1 MGDDT
6 RTTVLH
12 LIDCLNPGG
21 SEQQLLHLLR
31 VTDAKRW
38 RPLVGVFHR
47 GGLLRSQVE
56 ELDVP
61 VHEFPLRTSLAH
73 PNTLRRLFNIVA
85 LCRREQV
92 AIVHAHDYYSNIV
105 GVAAARLAGARSL
118 VSRGD
123 LAHWLRPLQ
132 RRALGLACRGAHRV
146 VANARAVAALRSDG
160 LDVSPKTLVV
170 VNNAVDVEAF
180 DREAVLEPEPPVD
193 ALAATRRMP
202 AVVCVANMN
211 DRAKGHADLIEALAM
226 MRTAAAL
233 LLVGDGVLRAEL
245 EARASALGLADRVHF
260 LGRRLDVP
268 RLLRR
273 ADVACLPSHAE
284 GLPNSVLEAMLAG
297 LPVVVTAVGGC
308 PEFIDDGRNGLL
320 VPPGNVTE
328 LGRALDRILSDGTA
342 ARAMGARARATV
354 ATRFNLRRFGEA
366 YAQLYVQ
373 LAGSEIERR
382 AHESTVDGE
391 LISRAPAAA
400 GFRPG

>member
-1 MGDDT
+1 MVDDA

-38 RPLVGVFHR
+38 RPLIGVFHR
-47 GGLLRSQVE
+47 GGMLRSQVE
-56 ELDVP
+56 KLEVP

-73 PNTLRRLFNIVA
+73 PNTIRQLFDIVA
-85 LCRREQV
+85 LCRRERV
-92 AIVHAHDYYSNIV
+92 AIVHAHDYYSNVV

-146 VANARAVAALRSDG
+146 VANARAVAALRSDW
-160 LDVSPKTLVV
+160 LDAPPETVVV

-180 DREAVLEPEPPVD
+180 DREALLEPDPTVE
-193 ALAATRRMP
+193 ALAAERRMP
-202 AVVCVANMN
+202 VVVCVANMN
-211 DRAKGHADLIEALAM
+211 DRAKGHADLLEALAM
-226 MRTAAAL
+226 MRTTAAL
-233 LLVGDGVLRAEL
+233 LLVGDGVLRGEL
-245 EARASALGLADRVHF
+245 ATRASALGLADRVHF

-308 PEFIDDGRNGLL
+308 PEFIDDGSNGLL
-320 VPPGNVTE
+320 VSPGHAVE
-328 LGRALDRILSDGTA
+328 LGRALDRVLSDRAA
-342 ARAMGARARATV
+342 AREMGARARATV
-354 ATRFNLRRFGEA
+354 ATRFDLRHFGEA
-366 YAQLYVQ
+366 YARLYGQLC
-373 LAGSEIERR
+373 G
-382 AHESTVDGE
+382 
-391 LISRAPAAA
+391 AASC
-400 GFRPG
+400 GGVGNG